1 MRLLGIAL
9 AVAISLFPLQLAR
22 ANNYD
27 ELKTAAAQRCAAVDT
42 AAYQSGLLFNPDGY
56 RSFYLRSQCFQQAAV
71 EFRDDQ
77 LCAEVKERRSLVSS
91 SWGYSSR
98 QCRKLVVEGIA
109 EDRKVLDA
117 KKRQYQNGALRLRD
131 FQMERNGNGRDYDII
146 PSFAGAQKDSFVLR
160 FEITA
165 GEGVSAPALLHSSG
179 YHLDAGSNLRIFVRQ
194 DEIRTRLAGFAPGRS
209 YSVRATMSLDVGI
222 GGPSGRWS
230 EAFIE
235 RVFPVQERAQAVT
248 KDIHF

>member
-1 MRLLGIAL
+1 M
-9 AVAISLFPLQLAR
+9 
-22 ANNYD
+22 
-27 ELKTAAAQRCAAVDT
+27 
-42 AAYQSGLLFNPDGY
+42 
-56 RSFYLRSQCFQQAAV
+56 

-165 GEGVSAPALLHSSG
+165 GEGVSVTVPLNSSG
-179 YHLDAGSNLRIFVRQ
+179 YDLVARSNLRIFVRR
-194 DEIRTRLAGFAPGRS
+194 DEIRTRLAGFASGRR
-209 YSVRATMSLDVGI
+209 YSVQAAMTLDAGFD
-222 GGPSGRWS
+222 GPSGRWS

-235 RVFPVQERAQAVT
+235 TVFPVQERAQAVT
-248 KDIHF
+248 KDIRF